1 MESLL
6 NSSYRVPPPR
16 RQTPSQGM
24 RTSVILVIVGLAA
37 SALGGMM
44 VAIASSSAAQGSG
57 NEPLV
62 LGLGSLLLGAGVL
75 LFLSGLLTEFFAIG
89 SSLRS
94 IATSSEAML
103 SLLKSR
109 FAAQSES
116 EAQNSQPSMF
126 PPRVA

>member
-44 VAIASSSAAQGSG
+44 YAAASGEPQGSG
-57 NEPLV
+57 NEPLI

-94 IATSSEAML
+94 IATSSEATL

-109 FAAQSES
+109 PAAQSES